1 MSLLAHS
8 QSKQFREDL
17 FDLWA
22 KIEEVKE
29 EAKRV
34 ELQDS
39 LCFSPEVREDWEI
52 FFQSLIRAQDSI
64 L

>member
-1 MSLLAHS
+1 MSLLANS
-8 QSKQFREDL
+8 QSKQFRENL
-17 FDLWA
+17 FDLWI

-34 ELQDS
+34 ELQDPFAFE
-39 LCFSPEVREDWEI
+39 LEVRKDWEI
-52 FFQSLIRAQDSI
+52 FFQSLLRAQDAI